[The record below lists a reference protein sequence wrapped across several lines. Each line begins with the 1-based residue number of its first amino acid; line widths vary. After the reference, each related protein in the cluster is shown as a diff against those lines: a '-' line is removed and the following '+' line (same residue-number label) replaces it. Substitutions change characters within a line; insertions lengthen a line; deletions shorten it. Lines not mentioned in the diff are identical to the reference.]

1 MQSTNLTCVGS
12 CARQLEKIVCLQNDF
27 HNMPMVLR
35 LHNVH
40 TSTCISTRGMTCHVT
55 AKSAQPSNC

>member
-1 MQSTNLTCVGS
+1 MLVVVP
-12 CARQLEKIVCLQNDF
+12 ARQLEKIVCLQNDF

-40 TSTCISTRGMTCHVT
+40 TSTNNVHVFLHVV
-55 AKSAQPSNC
+55 